1 MSNSFGELC
10 LVVGDF
16 HIPDRSTTIP
26 EKFKRMLVPNKMQ
39 HVLCTGNLTTRGSGV
54 YEELRNLAPNVHCV
68 AGDMDDA
75 VMATKGDDNAA
86 SQQPSVSF
94 PETKVVKIGQFRIGL
109 VHGHQSVPWGNQDAL
124 AGYRRKLGA
133 DILISGH
140 THRNEV
146 TPYDGHYHINP
157 GSITGAYSPC
167 PSPNGADSG
176 VVPSF
181 ILLAIQG
188 PKVVCYV
195 YELRNDNVEV
205 SKTEFSK
212 NELESTV

>member
-16 HIPDRSTTIP
+16 HIPHRATGIP

-39 HVLCTGNLTTRGSGV
+39 HVLCTGNLCTRGSGV
-54 YEELRNLAPNVHCV
+54 YEELRSLAPNVHCV
-68 AGDMDDA
+68 LGDMDDDVSA
-75 VMATKGDDNAA
+75 NEDAA
-86 SQQPSVSF
+86 SATR

-109 VHGHQSVPWGNQDAL
+109 VHGHQAVPWGDHGAL
-124 AGYRRKLGA
+124 DMVRRRLGA

-140 THRNEV
+140 THRNAV

-157 GSITGAYSPC
+157 GSITGA
-167 PSPNGADSG
+167 GATVGAGESC
-176 VVPSF
+176 PSF

-195 YELRNDNVEV
+195 YELIDDNVEV

-212 NELESTV
+212 SELAT

>member
-1 MSNSFGELC
+1 MIKKNPGGWFSPLPVPCATGRDPIASPPH
-10 LVVGDF
+10 DDP
-16 HIPDRSTTIP
+16 IPFIVCSPCHYR
-26 EKFKRMLVPNKMQ
+26 RMLVPNKMQ

-75 VMATKGDDNAA
+75 VMATKGDDTAA

-109 VHGHQSVPWGNQDAL
+109 VHGHQSIPWGNQDAL

-157 GSITGAYSPC
+157 VRAAC
-167 PSPNGADSG
+167 DH
-176 VVPSF
+176 VPSF
-181 ILLAIQG
+181 ASDG
-188 PKVVCYV
+188 
-195 YELRNDNVEV
+195 
-205 SKTEFSK
+205 TERR
-212 NELESTV
+212 